1 MAATM
6 DVAREKVVVCDNGT
20 GYVKCGFAGDNF
32 PRAVFPC
39 MVGRPTLRYEEALSD
54 TVLKDIVVGQEAA
67 DHRSNLEVRARE
79 SRRRRGAAR
88 PRRGVRPR
96 VRGRISLPTTP
107 ASRFSFANN

>member
-79 SRRRRGAAR
+79 SKRRRGAAR

-96 VRGRISLPTTP
+96 VRGRISLPTTS
-107 ASRFSFANN
+107 ASRFLVR